1 MKRVKFGTIG
11 TSWITEAFIRG
22 ARHCEEFE
30 LWAIYSRS
38 EDKAK
43 AFAEKNNAVKYY
55 TDLNEMLS
63 DKEIDA
69 VYIASPNSLH
79 AEQAIKAMN
88 AGKHVIC
95 EKPVTSNAV
104 EFKEMMETAK
114 KNGVTLMEAFKSTL
128 MPGFFK
134 YKEIL
139 WKAGQIR
146 SVFADFGKYSSR
158 YDAHK
163 RGEDVNT
170 FKSEFSNGA
179 LMDLGV
185 YCLYPIIK
193 LFGEPKDVK
202 AFSAIVP
209 GGVDGAGVT
218 ILDYED
224 FTAILKYSKVG
235 NSYLPTEIQGED
247 ATIIIDRINQ
257 PRTVEIIYRNGEKEL
272 FNCELMDDDMY
283 YEAREFIDCIL
294 NEKTESDINDH
305 ETSLT
310 VMKVMDNARL
320 QSGVLYPADKK
331 ILGEK

>member
-30 LWAIYSRS
+30 IWAIYSRS

-139 WKAGQIR
+139 GKAGQIR

-224 FTAILKYSKVG
+224 FTATLKYSKVG

-294 NEKTESDINDH
+294 NEKTEADINDH

>member
-1 MKRVKFGTIG
+1 MKKIRFATIG

-38 EDKAK
+38 EEKAK
-43 AFAEKNNAVKYY
+43 AFAEKNGSKKYY
-55 TDLNEMLS
+55 TDLDEMLS
-63 DKEIDA
+63 DQDIDA

-79 AEQAIKAMN
+79 AEQSVKAMN

-104 EFKEMMETAK
+104 EFREMIEASK
-114 KNGVTLMEAFKSTL
+114 KNNVMLMEAFKSTL
-128 MPGFFK
+128 MPGFYK
-134 YKEIL
+134 YRELLKEV
-139 WKAGQIR
+139 GTVR

-170 FKSEFSNGA
+170 FKAEFSNGA

-185 YCLYPIIK
+185 YCLYPVIR
-193 LFGEPKDVK
+193 LFGKPKNVK
-202 AFSAIVP
+202 AFSTVIP
-209 GGVDGAGVT
+209 DGVDGAGVT
-218 ILDYED
+218 ILDYEN
-224 FTAILKYSKVG
+224 FTATLKYSKVG
-235 NSYLPTEIQGED
+235 NSFLPTEIQGED
-247 ATIIIDRINQ
+247 ATVIIDRINQ
-257 PRTVEIIYRNGEKEL
+257 PRKIEIIYRDGRKET

-294 NEKTESDINDH
+294 AGKTESEMNDH

-310 VMKVMDNARL
+310 VMEVMDNARL
-320 QSGVLYPADKK
+320 QSGVIYPADKK

>member
-139 WKAGQIR
+139 GKAGPIR

-224 FTAILKYSKVG
+224 FTATLKYSKVG

>member
-1 MKRVKFGTIG
+1 MKKIKFATIG
-11 TSWITEAFIRG
+11 TSWITEAFIKG

-30 LWAIYSRS
+30 LKAIYSRS

-43 AFAEKNNAVKYY
+43 AFAEKNKAEKYY
-55 TDLNEMLS
+55 TNLDEMLS
-63 DKEIDA
+63 DKDIDA

-79 AEQAIKAMN
+79 AEQALKAMD

-95 EKPVTSNAV
+95 EKPVTSNAA
-104 EFKEMMETAK
+104 EFKEMIEASK

-128 MPGFFK
+128 MPGFYK
-134 YKEIL
+134 YKEL
-139 WKAGQIR
+139 LSKVGQIR

-170 FKSEFSNGA
+170 FKAEFSNGA

-185 YCLYPIIK
+185 YCLYPVIR
-193 LFGEPKDVK
+193 LFGKPKEVK
-202 AFSAIVP
+202 AFSTVIP
-209 GGVDGAGVT
+209 DGVDGAGVT
-218 ILDYED
+218 ILDYEN
-224 FTAILKYSKVG
+224 FTATLKYSKVG
-235 NSYLPTEIQGED
+235 NSFLPTEIQGED

-257 PRTVEIIYRNGEKEL
+257 PRNVEIIYRDGTKEI
-272 FNCELMDDDMY
+272 FDCELMDDDMY

-294 NEKTESDINDH
+294 SGKRESEMNSH

-320 QSGVLYPADKK
+320 QSGVFYPADKK
-331 ILGEK
+331 LLGEK